1 MELCSMFCAILDG
14 SGVWRRMDTC
24 ICMAESLCCSPE
36 TIITL
41 LISYNPIQ
49 NKKFKVLK
57 NKISRDKG
65 KILKVSK
72 QKGKVLY
79 EQVIIRMAYGIGFFK
94 IGILQARKH
103 STMIYLI
110 PTLYQPLC

>member
-65 KILKVSK
+65 KILKVP
-72 QKGKVLY
+72 KVLN
-79 EQVIIRMAYGIGFFK
+79 
-94 IGILQARKH
+94 
-103 STMIYLI
+103 YLFPVATI
-110 PTLYQPLC
+110 SSFSKSVNVFLFWK

>member
-1 MELCSMFCAILDG
+1 MELCSILCASMDG

-24 ICMAESLCCSPE
+24 ICMAVSLCCSPE
-36 TIITL
+36 AIVTL
-41 LISYNPIQ
+41 LISYTPIQ
-49 NKKFKVLK
+49 NKKLK
-57 NKISRDKG
+57 GYKSKISRDKG
-65 KILKVSK
+65 EILKVSK

-79 EQVIIRMAYGIGFFK
+79 EQVIIRMAYGVGFYK
-94 IGILQARKH
+94 LGILQARKH